1 MTPPPMKGIAMRLRI
16 LTAGGLL
23 AVTAALLV
31 DHGDRFGLALTHSA
45 LLGLALGSVL
55 GLVPGATPGGRVGGF
70 ATGFIAAWAGYA
82 ARAGYLPDI
91 PLGRAIAAFAVVV
104 IVTAVAAASNGKA
117 PLWAGLLGV
126 GALVGA
132 YETAFSTMPTAFIT
146 ESVTAATTVALAA
159 ALGFLATTV
168 LSTVG
173 VGDVEPV
180 ESDDIVD
187 RTSAP
192 TPRTRNVR
200 VPGARTAADTP
211 AASTKEASL

>member
-1 MTPPPMKGIAMRLRI
+1 MRI

-31 DHGDRFGLALTHSA
+31 DHGDHFGLALTHSA

-70 ATGFIAAWAGYA
+70 AAGFIAAWAGYA

-91 PLGRAIAAFAVVV
+91 PIGRAIAAFAVVV
-104 IVTAVAAASNGKA
+104 IITGVAAASNGRA

-132 YETAFSTMPTAFIT
+132 YETAFTTMPTAFTT
-146 ESVTAATTVALAA
+146 ESVTAATTVVLACS
-159 ALGFLATTV
+159 LGFLATTL
-168 LSTVG
+168 LSTVS
-173 VGDVEPV
+173 VVET
-180 ESDDIVD
+180 ED
-187 RTSAP
+187 AELP
-192 TPRTRNVR
+192 TAQTVTEASPRRSNVR
-200 VPGARTAADTP
+200 LPGARAAAD
-211 AASTKEASL
+211 AAATKEASL

>member
-1 MTPPPMKGIAMRLRI
+1 MRLRI

-55 GLVPGATPGGRVGGF
+55 GLVPGASPSGRVGGF
-70 ATGFIAAWAGYA
+70 AAGFIAAWAGYA

-91 PLGRAIAAFAVVV
+91 PMGRAIAAFAVVAV
-104 IVTAVAAASNGKA
+104 VTAVAVASNGRA

-132 YETAFSTMPTAFIT
+132 YETAFTTMPTAFTT
-146 ESVTAATTVALAA
+146 ESVTAATTVALAT
-159 ALGFLATTV
+159 ALGFCATTLADAFGLTSRV
-168 LSTVG
+168 SDG
-173 VGDVEPV
+173 VDAGPTDIDLT
-180 ESDDIVD
+180 DDATHSG
-187 RTSAP
+187 R
-192 TPRTRNVR
+192 RTRILRLPGQR
-200 VPGARTAADTP
+200 VSTDTP
-211 AASTKEASL
+211 AAATTEATS